1 MSSTASR
8 VQSLLEQRRKLT
20 GVAPIQAAASGQAVA
35 IPGAAAAATTLL
47 SGVPKASSVFVS
59 IISILFYLSTF
70 AFIIFLILTF
80 IHFTIRPVLPFVSVS
95 ENIPISQDKQ
105 VAWSTPAQP
114 EQAAGLKN
122 PKTCD
127 YTLSLDIFPT
137 SKFLSQ
143 KAPRIFLYRS
153 GQIVNLPK
161 NASKENLLT
170 LFPNTNIIGYID
182 AEKNDLYIGV
192 VTSKNG
198 QKSIEYADK
207 IINIPVQKTTRLTLL
222 VMPTF
227 LEIYMN
233 GKLQK
238 TLIFKGQLAESTN
251 DFWSSPTNVREAV
264 QVGNLMYWP
273 RPLKSTEIRD
283 MASLATDDFFIKTS

>member
-8 VQSLLEQRRKLT
+8 VQSLLEQRRKLA
-20 GVAPIQAAASGQAVA
+20 GVAPVLAAPAVA
-35 IPGAAAAATTLL
+35 ATGVPGAALL
-47 SGVPKASSVFVS
+47 SRVPQASSVFVS
-59 IISILFYLSTF
+59 IISILFYMSTF
-70 AFIIFLILTF
+70 VFIVFLILTF
-80 IHFTIRPVLPFVSVS
+80 VHFTIRPVLPFVSVS

-105 VAWSTPAQP
+105 VAWSTAPAQP
-114 EQAAGLKN
+114 EQAAGFKN

-127 YTLSLDIFPT
+127 YTVSLDIFPT

-143 KAPRIFLYRS
+143 KAPRVFLYRS
-153 GQIVNLPK
+153 GQIVNMTK
-161 NASKENLLT
+161 NASKADLLT
-170 LFPNTNIIGYID
+170 QFPNTNIIGYID
-182 AEKNDLYIGV
+182 AEKNDMYIGV

-198 QKSIEYADK
+198 QKSIEYAEK
-207 IINIPVQKTTRLTLL
+207 IVNIPVQKTVRLTLL

-227 LEIYMN
+227 LEIYVN

-238 TLIFKGQLAESTN
+238 TLIFKGQLVESTN

-283 MASLATDDFFIKTS
+283 MASLVSDDFFIKTS

>member
-8 VQSLLEQRRKLT
+8 VQSLLEQRRKLS
-20 GVAPIQAAASGQAVA
+20 GVAPQPAL
-35 IPGAAAAATTLL
+35 AAAAAVAVPGIPAFTT
-47 SGVPKASSVFVS
+47 VPKASSVFVY

-70 AFIIFLILTF
+70 SFILFLILTF

-105 VAWSTPAQP
+105 VAWSTAPAQP
-114 EQAAGLKN
+114 EQGAGLKN

-127 YTLSLDIFPT
+127 YTVSLDIFPT
-137 SKFLSQ
+137 SKFITQ
-143 KAPRIFLYRS
+143 KAPRVFLYRS
-153 GQIVNLPK
+153 GQIVNMPK
-161 NASKENLLT
+161 NASKEQLIPQ
-170 LFPNTNIIGYID
+170 FPNTNIIGYID
-182 AEKNDLYIGV
+182 AEKNDLYVGV

-198 QKSIEYADK
+198 QKSIEYAEK
-207 IINIPVQKTTRLTLL
+207 IVNIPVQKTARITLL

-238 TLIFKGQLAESTN
+238 TLIFKGQLVESTN

-283 MASLATDDFFIKTS
+283 MASLATDDFFVKTS

>member
-8 VQSLLEQRRKLT
+8 VQSLLEQRRKLA
-20 GVAPIQAAASGQAVA
+20 GVAPVQAAVSSQAAA
-35 IPGAAAAATTLL
+35 IPGAAAATTLL

-59 IISILFYLSTF
+59 MISILFYLSTF
-70 AFIIFLILTF
+70 AFVVFLILTF

-105 VAWSTPAQP
+105 VAWSSAPAQS

-127 YTLSLDIFPT
+127 YTVSFDIFPT

-143 KAPRIFLYRS
+143 KAPRVFLYRS

-161 NASKENLLT
+161 NASKEDLLT
-170 LFPNTNIIGYID
+170 QFPNTNVIGYID

-198 QKSIEYADK
+198 QKSIEYAEK

-283 MASLATDDFFIKTS
+283 MASLVSDDFFIKTS